1 MVNLLDNIIFLIF
14 SVQCV
19 CNTHPKIVNIATD
32 FYASLS
38 SPSAFGNRNFQP
50 KPDKYVDSCTFLHD
64 PLAQS
69 LD

>member
-1 MVNLLDNIIFLIF
+1 MLIPKAKCWL
-14 SVQCV
+14 S
-19 CNTHPKIVNIATD
+19 KIVNIATD

-38 SPSAFGNRNFQP
+38 SPSAFGNRYFQP